1 VPHPSPSHPTDADSA
16 SRPVTLQR
24 ISLLIGAVATL
35 VTPLVY
41 LNTSYPRQVIAPALI
56 ALTGWGALLM
66 LRRGHTRYVAHA
78 LVFAVLLSAVFAVL
92 AYGSVRTAG
101 VVLFVAAVA
110 GAGIFLG
117 RTALVGSVAFSVAA
131 LGLLSYAETRGWLH
145 PAGFDVGISVWLTH
159 STTLVLVGIMVF
171 YSRMRARQAFDRQM
185 QELELRRRTE
195 QERDRSLER
204 FALIFSTNPSP
215 MIAQSARTGMILD
228 VNPAF
233 ERCYGYTREQFLGRT
248 DHFLWAIPAERE
260 AHAKRLF
267 ALRRVTEQ
275 PVTGLRADGS
285 TFDALISTEM
295 GNDAE
300 DKLII
305 TTVTDISL
313 QTQAT
318 ERLRRSEERFA
329 KAFNFSP
336 LNMAITRLSDGTYLE
351 VNVSR
356 DSLQGY
362 RGDELKGRT
371 SLETGA
377 WPSAGERAAFVERLR
392 REEHVHGH
400 DIRVRRKD
408 GSMADARLWAELIE
422 IDGEECMLSC
432 TVDTS
437 AEKQREAQL
446 LYIARG
452 VSGHT
457 GEAFFSE
464 LTRYMAQA
472 LGADMVIVG
481 ELAPQRRVRTLAVSR
496 DGIEGTGFS
505 FDIDHV
511 PCGQAIDQPGLV
523 VYPRDLTRHFPDHA
537 PLAQAGFQAYV
548 GRSLRDADDTP
559 IGVINALWT
568 RPIEMKPETEALF
581 SIFASRAGAELV
593 RLRREREIQ
602 RLNETLEQRVSERT
616 AELKKLN
623 AELDSFAYS
632 VSHDLKSPLRAIDGF
647 TQLLTEQLH
656 DRLKPDEQQLFQR
669 VLASTRRMGQLIAD
683 LLALARI
690 SQSTLK
696 RELVDLSDMAH
707 CILEFERS
715 RQPQRSINWHIE
727 PELHCQCDA
736 RLVRIALENLLGNA
750 VKYSRDQ
757 ADAQITFGRLPGH
770 GPSAPAFFVSD
781 NGTGFNMAY
790 SDKLFKPFQRLHMPS
805 EFEGAGIGLATV
817 RRIVE
822 RHGGSIS
829 GAAAPGQGAV
839 FHFTLAAGTGPVG
852 APLPPAP
859 SPTA

>member
-1 VPHPSPSHPTDADSA
+1 MSHPSPSQPTDADSA
-16 SRPVTLQR
+16 SRPATLQR
-24 ISLLIGAVATL
+24 ISLLIGAVAT
-35 VTPLVY
+35 VVAPLVY
-41 LNTSYPRQVIAPALI
+41 LNTSHPQEVIAPTVI

-66 LRRGHTRYVAHA
+66 LRRGYTRYVAHV

-117 RTALVGSVAFSVAA
+117 RAALVGSVAFSVAA

-145 PAGFDVGISVWLTH
+145 PSGFEVGLSVWLTH

-185 QELELRRRTE
+185 HELELRKRTE

-215 MIAQSARTGMILD
+215 MIALSARTGLILD

-233 ERCYGYTREQFLGRT
+233 ERCYGYTREQALGRT
-248 DHFLWAIPAERE
+248 DHFLWGNPPERE
-260 AHAKRLF
+260 DHARRLF
-267 ALRRVTEQ
+267 VLRRLTEQ

-285 TFDALISTEM
+285 TFDALISSEM

-305 TTVTDISL
+305 TTVADISL

-351 VNVSR
+351 ANVSR

-362 RGDELKGRT
+362 RSDELKGRT

-377 WPSAGERAAFVERLR
+377 WSSADERAAFVEQLR
-392 REEHVHGH
+392 REGHVHGY

-437 AEKQREAQL
+437 AEKLREAQL
-446 LYIARG
+446 LSIARG

-472 LGADMVIVG
+472 LGADMVMVG
-481 ELAPQRRVRTLAVSR
+481 ELGPQRRVRTLAVSR
-496 DGIEGTGFS
+496 GGTESPNFS
-505 FDIDHV
+505 FPIDHV

-523 VYPRDLTRHFPDHA
+523 VHTHDLAWHFPHYA

-548 GRSLRDADDTP
+548 GQSLCDADGTP
-559 IGVINALWT
+559 FGVINALWT
-568 RPIEMKPETEALF
+568 RPIEMTPETEALF

-593 RLRREREIQ
+593 RLRRDREIQ
-602 RLNETLEQRVSERT
+602 RLNETLEQRVRERT
-616 AELKKLN
+616 AELRKLN

-656 DRLKPDEQQLFQR
+656 DRLKPDEQQLLQR
-669 VLASTRRMGQLIAD
+669 VLASTRRMSQLIAD

-690 SQSTLK
+690 SQSTLR
-696 RELVDLSDMAH
+696 RERVDLSDMAQ

-715 RQPQRSINWHIE
+715 RQPLRSIRWDIE
-727 PELHCQCDA
+727 PGLHCECDA
-736 RLVRIALENLLGNA
+736 RLARIALENLLGNA

-757 ADAQITFGRLPGH
+757 ADTHIAFGRLPDH
-770 GPSAPAFFVSD
+770 EPSAQAFFVRD
-781 NGTGFNMAY
+781 NGAGFDMAY
-790 SDKLFKPFQRLHMPS
+790 ADKLFKPFQRLHMPS

-829 GAAAPGQGAV
+829 GASAPGQGAV
-839 FHFTLAAGTGPVG
+839 FHFTLAAGAGPVNSP
-852 APLPPAP
+852 APPPPA
-859 SPTA
+859 AA

>member
-1 VPHPSPSHPTDADSA
+1 MPHPSPSHTTDADSA
-16 SRPVTLQR
+16 SRPATLQR
-24 ISLLIGAVATL
+24 ISLLIGVVATV

-56 ALTGWGALLM
+56 ALTGWIALFM
-66 LRRGHTRYVAHA
+66 LRRGYTRYVAHA
-78 LVFAVLLSAVFAVL
+78 LVFAVLFSAVFAVL

-117 RTALVGSVAFSVAA
+117 RAALVGSVAFSVAA

-145 PAGFDVGISVWLTH
+145 PSSFDVGISVWLTH
-159 STTLVLVGIMVF
+159 SATLVLVGIMVF

-185 QELELRRRTE
+185 QELELRKRTE

-215 MIAQSARTGMILD
+215 MIAQSARTGLILD

-233 ERCYGYTREQFLGRT
+233 ERCYGYTREQALGRT
-248 DHFLWAIPAERE
+248 DHFLWGNPAERE
-260 AHAKRLF
+260 THARRLF

-285 TFDALISTEM
+285 TFDALISSEL

-300 DKLII
+300 DKLVI
-305 TTVTDISL
+305 TTVADISL

-329 KAFNFSP
+329 KAFSFSP

-351 VNVSR
+351 ANVSR

-362 RGDELKGRT
+362 RSDELKGRT

-377 WPSAGERAAFVERLR
+377 WASAGERAAFVERLR

-408 GSMADARLWAELIE
+408 GSMTDARLWAELIE

-437 AEKQREAQL
+437 AEKLREAQL
-446 LYIARG
+446 LSIARG

-472 LGADMVIVG
+472 LGADMVMVG
-481 ELAPQRRVRTLAVSR
+481 ELGPQRQVCTLAVSR
-496 DGIEGTGFS
+496 GSVESPNFS
-505 FDIDHV
+505 FNIDHV

-523 VYPRDLTRHFPDHA
+523 VHTHDLARHFPHYA
-537 PLAQAGFQAYV
+537 PQAQAGFQAYV
-548 GRSLRDADDTP
+548 GQSLCDADGTP
-559 IGVINALWT
+559 FGVINALWT
-568 RPIEMKPETEALF
+568 HPIEMTPETEALF

-593 RLRREREIQ
+593 RLRRDREIQ
-602 RLNETLEQRVSERT
+602 RLNETLEQRVRERT
-616 AELKKLN
+616 AELRKLN

-647 TQLLTEQLH
+647 AQLLTEQLH
-656 DRLKPDEQQLFQR
+656 DRLKPDEQQLLQR
-669 VLASTRRMGQLIAD
+669 VLASTRRMSQLIAD

-690 SQSTLK
+690 SQSKLR

-715 RQPQRSINWHIE
+715 RQPLRSIRWNIE
-727 PELHCQCDA
+727 PGLHCECDA
-736 RLVRIALENLLGNA
+736 RLVRIALENLLSNA

-757 ADAQITFGRLPGH
+757 ADTHIAFGRLPGH
-770 GPSAPAFFVSD
+770 EPAAQAFFVRD
-781 NGTGFNMAY
+781 NGAGFNMAY
-790 SDKLFKPFQRLHMPS
+790 ADKLFKPFERLHMPS

-829 GAAAPGQGAV
+829 GASAPGQGAV
-839 FHFTLAAGTGPVG
+839 FHFTLAAGTGPVS
-852 APLPPAP
+852 AP
-859 SPTA
+859 SPPPPPSAT